1 MYILKKGGTVRNFI
15 LSLIVIFVL
24 WQVLPPL
31 FKIPSFILPT
41 PSEII
46 SAIVKNDVVLAANL
60 IVTVNEIILGFLI
73 AIIIGISLAILIF
86 AFKILRDSIYPLIV
100 ILYSTPRIA
109 IAPIIIIWF
118 GYGLLGIVTIVA
130 LTAFF
135 PILINTLVGL
145 ENVQPELIELI
156 RTMTNSRLKEFLNIR
171 LPSSLPFIFAGLKT
185 GMTQAAI
192 GAIVAEFIA
201 GQAGLG
207 FIINI
212 GQSTLSTTNMF
223 AALLILVLAS
233 LALYSSISFIERFLI
248 PWKKAGEYV
257 VSE

>member
-1 MYILKKGGTVRNFI
+1 MYIIKKGVTVRNFI
-15 LSLIVIFVL
+15 FSFTVTMRLSTNTA
-24 WQVLPPL
+24 
-31 FKIPSFILPT
+31 SFLTIA
-41 PSEII
+41 EII
-46 SAIVKNDVVLAANL
+46 SEGVGSINEDILKRSGNTCHRTNITINDK
-60 IVTVNEIILGFLI
+60 ILGFLI

-86 AFKILRDSIYPLIV
+86 AFKILRYSIYPLIV
-100 ILYSTPRIA
+100 ILYSTPRIG
-109 IAPIIIIWF
+109 IAPIIIWF
-118 GYGLLGIVTIVA
+118 GYGLLGLVTIVA

-135 PILINTLVGL
+135 PILINTLVGF

-212 GQSTLSTTNMF
+212 GQYTLSTTNMF